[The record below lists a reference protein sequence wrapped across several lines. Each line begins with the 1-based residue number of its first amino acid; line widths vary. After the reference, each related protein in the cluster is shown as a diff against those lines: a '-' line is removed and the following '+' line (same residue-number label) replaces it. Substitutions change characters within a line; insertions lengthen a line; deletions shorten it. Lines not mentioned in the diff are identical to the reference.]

1 MPGVVV
7 SLFLPLCVDCFLV
20 VPDERISSKEAFMA
34 RIAVTEVVSTPSRRM
49 RKKGQLGVALEP
61 EVIKICGYSLLVGL
75 ISGLVAQAL
84 LELIYFFTNLF
95 FFGRVS
101 FQASNPAFHHLGAWV
116 ILIPAIG
123 GLAVGFMVHYW
134 EPTLKGHGIPEAMD
148 AVLFR
153 HSRMRIRVAILKPL
167 ATAFAIGTGGPF
179 GAEGPII
186 QTGAA
191 LGSLFGQAV
200 GLTPYYRRVL
210 LASGAAAGMAAT
222 FTAPLAGILVAIEL
236 LLFELRARS
245 FIPVA
250 LAAAVAAGIRIH
262 FAGWTPLFPTPAF
275 RLTGTSEL
283 WLFALLGI
291 LMGIAGIIMIRAL
304 SWLEDFF
311 DDLPIKRALIWS
323 PVIGAL
329 ILGMIGYFYPQVFG
343 TSYDTIRDMLNDRL
357 TAKTLLGIAGAK
369 FGALVISL
377 GSGTTGGVFAPSL
390 VVGGGLG
397 AVFAIGCRHVVPHL
411 VSDPAFYSLVAMA
424 ALFGCIARAP
434 FTSIVFLFELS
445 HNPNSLLPLVVC
457 VMIADGVVRL
467 CSRDSIMTVKLA
479 KRGLIVLQD
488 YSVPVL
494 MRARVDQI
502 MQKDFR
508 VLQADD
514 ELRTVLDNLPPG
526 SVGFIPVVDKEGN
539 LVGVVEAHDLL
550 KIEPP
555 DHHFNMREL
564 ARQDYVLAYPD
575 ELVDQ
580 VHRDMMLKNVE
591 NIVVVESHR
600 SQKPIGIARANHL
613 LELRRWLMEEE
624 TREMGM
630 EIDAE

>member
-1 MPGVVV
+1 
-7 SLFLPLCVDCFLV
+7 
-20 VPDERISSKEAFMA
+20 MA
-34 RIAVTEVVSTPSRRM
+34 RIPFVKVTPGSESQPSR
-49 RKKGQLGVALEP
+49 KGQVGVALEP
-61 EVIKICGYSLLVGL
+61 EVIKICAYALLVGFV
-75 ISGLVAQAL
+75 SGLVAQGL
-84 LELIYFFTNLF
+84 LELIYLFTNIF

-101 FQASNPAFHHLGAWV
+101 FQVSSPVNSHLGLWV

-123 GLAVGFMVHYW
+123 GLLVGWMIHFW

-191 LGSLFGQAV
+191 IGSLFGQAV

-250 LAAAVAAGIRIH
+250 LAAAVATGVRIH
-262 FAGWTPLFPTPAF
+262 FAGWAPLFPTPAF
-275 RLTGTSEL
+275 KLTGMTEL
-283 WLFALLGI
+283 WLFALMGI
-291 LMGIAGIIMIRAL
+291 LMGLAGIVMIRVL

-311 DDLPIKRALIWS
+311 DELPIKHALIWS

-329 ILGMIGYFYPQVFG
+329 ILGVIGFFYPQVFG

-357 TAKTLLGIAGAK
+357 TLHALLGISAAK

-397 AVFAIGCRHVVPHL
+397 AAFALGCQHVFPRLI
-411 VSDPAFYSLVAMA
+411 SDPAFYSLVAMA
-424 ALFGCIARAP
+424 ALFGGIARAP

-445 HNPNSLLPLVVC
+445 HNPNSLLPLIVC
-457 VMIADGVVRL
+457 VMISDGVVRL
-467 CSRDSIMTVKLA
+467 FSRDSIMTVKLA

-494 MRARVDQI
+494 MRARVDHV
-502 MQKDFR
+502 MQKKFN
-508 VLQADD
+508 VVQADD
-514 ELRTVLDNLPPG
+514 ELSAVLASLAPG
-526 SVGFIPVVDKEGN
+526 SVGFLPVIEQNGD
-539 LVGVVEAHDLL
+539 LVGIVEAHDLL
-550 KIEPP
+550 KIETP

-575 ELVDQ
+575 ESVDR

-591 NIVVVESHR
+591 NVVVIESHAAR
-600 SQKPIGIARANHL
+600 KPIGIARANDL
-613 LELRRWLMEEE
+613 LQLRRWLMEEE
-624 TREMGM
+624 TRETATD
-630 EIDAE
+630 IAEP

>member
-1 MPGVVV
+1 MADVPVV
-7 SLFLPLCVDCFLV
+7 
-20 VPDERISSKEAFMA
+20 
-34 RIAVTEVVSTPSRRM
+34 EVVSRRDL
-49 RKKGQLGVALEP
+49 RSNKKAQFGVALEP
-61 EVIKICGYSLLVGL
+61 QVIKICGYSLLVGL
-75 ISGLVAQAL
+75 IGGLVAQAL
-84 LELIYFFTNLF
+84 LELIYFFTNIF
-95 FFGRVS
+95 FFGRLS
-101 FQASNPAFHHLGAWV
+101 FQVSNPASSHLGAWV

-123 GLAVGFMVHYW
+123 GLVVGCMVHFW

-153 HSRMRIRVAILKPL
+153 HSRMRIRVAVLKPL

-250 LAAAVAAGIRIH
+250 LAAAVATGVRIH
-262 FAGWTPLFPTPAF
+262 FAGWSPLFPTPAF
-275 RLTGTSEL
+275 RITGMNEL

-291 LMGIAGIIMIRAL
+291 SMGIVGIIMIRVL

-311 DDLPIKRALIWS
+311 DELPIKRALIWS
-323 PVIGAL
+323 PVFGAL

-357 TAKTLLGIAGAK
+357 TLSSLLGISVAK

-397 AVFAIGCRHVVPHL
+397 AAFALGCQHVFPSL

-424 ALFGCIARAP
+424 ALFGGIARAP

-445 HNPNSLLPLVVC
+445 HNPNALLPLIVC
-457 VMIADGVVRL
+457 VMISDGVVRL
-467 CSRDSIMTVKLA
+467 FSRDSIMTVKLA

-488 YSVPVL
+488 YSVPVM
-494 MRARVDQI
+494 MRAKVEQVMRKNFD
-502 MQKDFR
+502 
-508 VLQADD
+508 VLQAND
-514 ELRTVLDNLPPG
+514 ELPTVLANLSPG
-526 SVGFIPVVDKEGN
+526 SVGFIPVVEQEGD

-550 KIEPP
+550 RIETP

-564 ARQDYVLAYPD
+564 ARQDYILAYPD
-575 ELVDQ
+575 ESVDQ
-580 VHRDMMLKNVE
+580 VHREMMLKDVE
-591 NIVVVESHR
+591 NIVVVESPR
-600 SQKPIGIARANHL
+600 SRKPIGIARANDL
-613 LELRRWLMEEE
+613 LQLRRWLMEEE
-624 TREMGM
+624 TSEPGT
-630 EIDAE
+630 DLDPV

>member
-1 MPGVVV
+1 MAGIPVVEEV
-7 SLFLPLCVDCFLV
+7 SGGAS
-20 VPDERISSKEAFMA
+20 RSK
-34 RIAVTEVVSTPSRRM
+34 
-49 RKKGQLGVALEP
+49 KKGQFGIALEP
-61 EVIKICGYSLLVGL
+61 EVIKICGFSLLVGL
-75 ISGLVAQAL
+75 VSGLVAQGL
-84 LELIYFFTNLF
+84 LELIYFFTNIF
-95 FFGRVS
+95 FFGRFS
-101 FQASNPAFHHLGAWV
+101 FQVTNPANTHLGAWV
-116 ILIPAIG
+116 ILIPMIG
-123 GLAVGFMVHYW
+123 GLVVGLMVHFW

-191 LGSLFGQAV
+191 LGSLMGQAV

-250 LAAAVAAGIRIH
+250 LAAAVATGVRIH
-262 FAGWTPLFPTPAF
+262 FAGWAPLFPTPAF
-275 RLTGTSEL
+275 KITATSEL
-283 WLFALLGI
+283 WLFALMGI
-291 LMGIAGIIMIRAL
+291 LMGIAGIVMIRVL

-311 DDLPIKRALIWS
+311 DELPIKHALIWS

-329 ILGMIGYFYPQVFG
+329 FLGAIGYFYPQVFG

-357 TAKTLLGIAGAK
+357 TLHALLGISAAK
-369 FGALVISL
+369 FAALVISL

-397 AVFAIGCRHVVPHL
+397 AAFAVGAQHFVPHL

-424 ALFGCIARAP
+424 ALFGGIARAP

-445 HNPNSLLPLVVC
+445 HNPNSLLPLIVC

-467 CSRDSIMTVKLA
+467 FSRDSIMTVKLA

-494 MRARVDQI
+494 MRARVDQV
-502 MQKDFR
+502 MRKSFN
-508 VLQADD
+508 VLQAED
-514 ELRTVLDNLPPG
+514 ELRTVLANLSPG
-526 SVGFIPVVDKEGN
+526 SVGFIPVVEQEGN

-550 KIEPP
+550 RIETP

-564 ARQDYVLAYPD
+564 ARQDYILAYPD
-575 ELVDQ
+575 ESVDQ
-580 VHRDMMLKNVE
+580 VHREMMLKNVE
-591 NIVVVESHR
+591 NVVVVESYSSR
-600 SQKPIGIARANHL
+600 KPIGIARANDL
-613 LELRRWLMEEE
+613 LQLRRWLMEEE
-624 TREMGM
+624 TRETATD
-630 EIDAE
+630 IAEP